1 MESNQSPSVLE
12 IEKPAPIGVIDAD
25 YALVRATVLAGG
37 DPPTP
42 LLQECRRTVSLLVR
56 TAGLPAHYSPVG
68 VWSNEAVEEV
78 FADWVAVRLVGRGQ
92 LLAMLQRAP
101 ALRVF
106 RRMAET
112 SVRQHL
118 VDSLERSQ
126 SANLYE
132 RVAQLLEV
140 DERFTGAG
148 SGSGRLWRI
157 VGGTEE
163 PFIGDDRGLLGV
175 AWSLGEFS
183 VIRYDLDAR
192 KLSPLLD
199 AQDFERF
206 VSGLLAAG
214 AMTAG
219 MIVRALQL
227 RFTIEDPLPAVEFDA
242 DADVQAGGDPLREIV
257 VAELVTATLAELTER
272 QAKVLIG
279 LEQKIPGRELALRL
293 GCSTGTLSHEHRQI
307 ERILARLGADAPNVL
322 KLVLDALLIEEKI

>member
-1 MESNQSPSVLE
+1 
-12 IEKPAPIGVIDAD
+12 
-25 YALVRATVLAGG
+25 
-37 DPPTP
+37 
-42 LLQECRRTVSLLVR
+42 LLIR

-68 VWSNEAVEEV
+68 VWSDEAVEEV
-78 FADWVAVRLVGRGQ
+78 FADWVATRLVGRGQ

-132 RVAQLLEV
+132 RVARLLDD
-140 DERFTGAG
+140 DERFMGVG
-148 SGSGRLWRI
+148 SGSGRLWSL
-157 VGGTEE
+157 VGGIEE
-163 PFIGDDRGLLGV
+163 PFIGDDRLLLGV

-199 AQDFERF
+199 AKGLERF
-206 VSGLLAAG
+206 MGGLLAAG

-219 MIVRALQL
+219 MIIRALQL
-227 RFTIEDPLPAVEFDA
+227 RFVIEDPLPSVEFDV
-242 DADVQAGGDPLREIV
+242 DAHVQAGGDPQQEIV
-257 VAELVTATLAELTER
+257 LAELVIATLAELTER

-279 LEQKIPGRELALRL
+279 LEQDVPGRELASQI
-293 GCSTGTLSHEHRQI
+293 GCSTGTISHEQRQI
-307 ERILARLGADAPNVL
+307 EGILARLGADAPNVL
-322 KLVLDALLIEEKI
+322 KEVLDALLIE

>member
-1 MESNQSPSVLE
+1 MTEVEYISARAN
-12 IEKPAPIGVIDAD
+12 VI
-25 YALVRATVLAGG
+25 AGG
-37 DPPTP
+37 DPPAP
-42 LLQECRRTVSLLVR
+42 LLEECRRTVGLLIR
-56 TAGLPAHYSPVG
+56 TAALPAHYSPVG
-68 VWSNEAVEEV
+68 VWSPEAVEEV
-78 FADWVAVRLVGRGQ
+78 FADWVVTRLVGRGQ
-92 LLAMLQRAP
+92 LLAMLQGAP

-132 RVAQLLEV
+132 RVARLLDD

-148 SGSGRLWRI
+148 SGSGRLWWLVSGI
-157 VGGTEE
+157 EE
-163 PFIGDDRGLLGV
+163 PFVGDDRLLLGV

-199 AQDFERF
+199 AKDLERF
-206 VSGLLAAG
+206 VGGLLAAG

-219 MIVRALQL
+219 MIIRALQL
-227 RFTIEDPLPAVEFDA
+227 RFAIEDPLPSVEFDA
-242 DADVQAGGDPLREIV
+242 DAHVQAGGDPQQEIV
-257 VAELVTATLAELTER
+257 LAELVIATLAELTER

-279 LEQKIPGRELALRL
+279 RAQDVPGRELASQI
-293 GCSTGTLSHEHRQI
+293 GCSTGTISHEQRQI
-307 ERILARLGADAPNVL
+307 EGILARLGADAPNVL
-322 KLVLDALLIEEKI
+322 KEVLDALLIE